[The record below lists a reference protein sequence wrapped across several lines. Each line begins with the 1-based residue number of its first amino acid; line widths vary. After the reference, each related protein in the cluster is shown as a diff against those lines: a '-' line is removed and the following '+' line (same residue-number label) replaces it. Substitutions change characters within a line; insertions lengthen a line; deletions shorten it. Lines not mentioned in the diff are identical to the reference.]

1 MRILYFFT
9 FGYSLQTWDKSGT
22 LLKELK
28 LYQELYNNYNIETLF
43 ITYGDEKDCKIIDE
57 FDGLSVIPI
66 NKYLKK
72 FDNKFLS
79 IIQSFFIPIYL
90 KFNFDLKFEIIK
102 QNQLL
107 GSWVSILTKII
118 FRKPLI
124 IRSGYDM
131 LFFATK
137 EKKSKLKIIGYY
149 LLTYFSLLFANIYT
163 VTTKQD
169 KEYLSKKFNMNWKVK
184 IIPNWVFT
192 KDNPKIL
199 EKRKSSFLTV
209 GRLESQ
215 KNYIQLLEN
224 LSNFQYEID
233 IVGEGSLKKEIS
245 EIAEKIG
252 VQVNF
257 LGNYKYFD
265 LLKVYENYKFFI
277 LPSNFEGNPK
287 VILEA
292 MSIGCIVFANNI
304 PHHKEIIS
312 NNVNGILFD
321 FETQNLNLFI
331 EEVCLNRKLIKTI
344 SSNAIKSIKENNS
357 LEKIMKLTVED
368 INFLVNKN

>member
-9 FGYSLQTWDKSGT
+9 FGYSLQTWEKSGT

-43 ITYGDEKDCKIIDE
+43 ITYGDEKDCEIINE
-57 FDGLSVIPI
+57 FNGLSVIPI

-72 FDNKFLS
+72 FDNKFIS

-149 LLTYFSLLFANIYT
+149 WLTYFSLLFANIYT

-192 KDNPKIL
+192 KDNPKLL
-199 EKRKSSFLTV
+199 EKRKNCFLTV

-215 KNYIQLLEN
+215 KNYIQLVEN
-224 LSNFQYEID
+224 LSDFQYEID

-257 LGNYKYFD
+257 LGNYKYFE

-277 LPSNFEGNPK
+277 LPSTFEGNPK

-292 MSIGCIVFANNI
+292 MSLGCIVFANNI
-304 PHHKEIIS
+304 PHHKEII
-312 NNVNGILFD
+312 NNKVNGILFD
-321 FETQNLNLFI
+321 FATQNLNLFI
-331 EEVCLNRKLIKTI
+331 EEVCLNKKLIKTI

-357 LEKIMKLTVED
+357 LEKIMKLTLED